1 MIEPLVILVDETDQ
15 EIGQMNKL
23 ESHLKGVLHRAV
35 SILIFNSKG
44 EWLLQ
49 QRALGKYHSP
59 GLWTN
64 TSCSHPTP
72 GEDSKSAAERRLKEE
87 MGMSVELQFSF
98 HFMYK
103 TAFDNGLIENELDHV
118 YLGYSDELPVLNEE
132 EAMDYRYENLESL
145 LESVE
150 SNPEN
155 YTEWFKIILPKVV
168 EKL

>member
-1 MIEPLVILVDETDQ
+1 MNEPLVILVDKNDQ

-23 ESHLKGVLHRAV
+23 EAHQKGVLHRAI

-49 QRALGKYHSP
+49 QRAKEKYHSP

-72 GEDSKSAAERRLKEE
+72 NENAKDAAERRLMEE
-87 MGMSVELQFSF
+87 MGMYVKLEYAFQFQYLAVF
-98 HFMYK
+98 N
-103 TAFDNGLIENELDHV
+103 NGLTENELDHV
-118 YLGYSDELPVLNEE
+118 YFGYSDDLPILNKA
-132 EAMDYRYENLESL
+132 EAMDYSYQNLDSL
-145 LESVE
+145 LADVKLQ
-150 SNPEN
+150 PEN
-155 YTEWFKIILPKVV
+155 YTEWFKIMLPKVI